1 MLCIQEAQTQ
11 LPALFSNTTM
21 DGPQVLIQDLHSN
34 TAGVAP
40 KLEKK
45 NLTKVS
51 KIQGH
56 KHEGFVFN
64 NFIEFTAHWILLQRQ
79 GEFSEISI
87 LT

>member
-45 NLTKVS
+45 ISLKY
-51 KIQGH
+51 
-56 KHEGFVFN
+56 
-64 NFIEFTAHWILLQRQ
+64 QRYKDT
-79 GEFSEISI
+79 SMKDLCSI
-87 LT
+87 TS